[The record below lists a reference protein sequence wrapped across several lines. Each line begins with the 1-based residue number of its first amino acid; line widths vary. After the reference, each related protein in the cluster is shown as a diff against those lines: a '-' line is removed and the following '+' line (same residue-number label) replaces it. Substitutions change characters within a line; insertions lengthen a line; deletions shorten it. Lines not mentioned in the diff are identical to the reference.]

1 MLVDVADDHIGPLA
15 IKRGAQ
21 DYLTKSRLEPDDL
34 SRVIHN
40 AVDRLELIIQRQGA
54 EQKLRRGLLPFDR

>member
-54 EQKLRRGLLPFDR
+54 E